1 MDGKRYL
8 IVTADDFGIGPA
20 TSEGILELA
29 GRGVITGTVL
39 LVNSPYAESAV
50 RAWRQ
55 TGAALELGW
64 HPCLTLDRPILPAE
78 KVPSLVDAD
87 GRFYRLGRLLRRLC
101 LGQVRGEHIRAEFRA
116 QYGRFHDLVGR
127 PPSVVNSHHHIQ
139 VFAPIG
145 RILCEV
151 LSRQQPRPYLRHVR
165 EPLGVIARVPGAR
178 FKRLSLSLLGRG
190 GARRQQRGGFAGNQ
204 WLAGITDPPFVADP
218 AFLKRWLTH
227 VPGRVVELT
236 CHPGYLDAKL
246 IGRDCTPGDGQLQR
260 RVHEFHLLRHS
271 SFQEACR
278 RAGFTL
284 IAPRQLREIDEGRQ
298 KSAA

>member
-29 GRGVITGTVL
+29 GRGVVTGTVL
-39 LVNSPYAESAV
+39 LVNSPYAEQAV

-55 TGAALELGW
+55 AGGQLELGW
-64 HPCLTLDRPILPAE
+64 HPCLTLDRPILPAA
-78 KVPSLVDAD
+78 KVPSLVEAD
-87 GRFYRLGRLLRRLC
+87 GRFFRLGRFLRRLN
-101 LGQVRGEHIRAEFRA
+101 LGRVRSAEIRAELKA

-127 PPSVVNSHHHIQ
+127 PPSVVNSHHHVQ
-139 VFAPIG
+139 VFAPVG
-145 RILCEV
+145 KILCEV
-151 LSRQQPRPYLRHVR
+151 LSRQQPRPYVRHIR
-165 EPLGVIARVPGAR
+165 EPLGIIFRVPGAR
-178 FKRLSLSLLGRG
+178 IKRLVLSTLGRG
-190 GARRQQRGGFAGNQ
+190 GARRQQRLEFPGNR
-204 WLAGITDPPFVADP
+204 WLAGITDPFYVADP
-218 AFLKRWLTH
+218 AFLKRWLAR
-227 VPGRVVELT
+227 VPGQVVELT

-284 IAPRQLREIDEGRQ
+284 IAPRELGKLATPVQR
-298 KSAA
+298 AAA